1 MSALLD
7 TITGDGTARGGQTPG
22 TWPETG
28 ACPRHGWAWHRHGGP
43 SLCPPHPQLGLR
55 PLTGSAQS
63 QLCLSPPPPAASP
76 HPRGGR
82 RSAHGAIPQP
92 SGPRPPDPGRGW
104 GGRRTRGPT
113 PQTQGRWWVARRC
126 TVPPRSSAAGPRHVG
141 LGWCRGSLGTG
152 RGGGEPEG
160 LLHGDSRGSAPDCGM
175 ATGSRGGRGPHRHR
189 LLPSR
194 PQTVCWSGPGAPR
207 CLRRQARP
215 CLWRGI
221 PGGACREEGGS
232 GSAAEWPSA
241 RAQVAG
247 PLCDSNTLVLGC
259 RPQGLPGGRSGSS
272 LHRAALQGRLR
283 TRPHKPALPSAPTE
297 PPGCLVHGRPG
308 VSQVS
313 WGRGQGRLRQ
323 EAQAGGP
330 W

>member
-1 MSALLD
+1 MGRHRAPGQRRERVPVTGGPGTGTVAPVCAPRTPSLASGPSQAPPSLSSACPPRPPPRLRTPEGDDGQPTEPSPNPVVPGPLTQAVDGAAGGPGGPPRRPRADGGWRGGARCHPGALRLAQGMWVLD
-7 TITGDGTARGGQTPG
+7 GAGEAWARGG
-22 TWPETG
+22 
-28 ACPRHGWAWHRHGGP
+28 
-43 SLCPPHPQLGLR
+43 
-55 PLTGSAQS
+55 
-63 QLCLSPPPPAASP
+63 
-76 HPRGGR
+76 
-82 RSAHGAIPQP
+82 
-92 SGPRPPDPGRGW
+92 
-104 GGRRTRGPT
+104 
-113 PQTQGRWWVARRC
+113 
-126 TVPPRSSAAGPRHVG
+126 
-141 LGWCRGSLGTG
+141 
-152 RGGGEPEG
+152 GGGEPEG
-160 LLHGDSRGSAPDCGM
+160 LLHGDARGSAPDCGM
-175 ATGSRGGRGPHRHR
+175 ATGSWGGRGPHRHR